1 MRKKRNRF
9 RTFTIW
15 SAAALAGA
23 VFLGCAVGP
32 DFREPAAPEVAGY
45 TSGPLPEKTASSPVK
60 GGEEQRFVMSRD
72 IPEKWWEL
80 FQSEPLDALIRQ
92 ALQDSP
98 TLAASRALVRQAQ
111 EYLIAG
117 RGAYYP
123 HVNATASIARQ
134 KESAAAS
141 GLPNA
146 DTGPFTLYNA
156 SVGVSYTL
164 DVFGGARREIE
175 SLKSQVD
182 YQSFLLEGAYLTI
195 TSNIVTTAVQEA
207 SVRAEIEA
215 TKEIVAIQEKQLAVV
230 ERRFELGAVSRTDVL
245 AQKAQLAQTR
255 ATLPLLEKRL
265 DQTRHQLSVLIGSFP
280 GKPGLP
286 EFDFTGLTLPR
297 ELPVSLPSSLV
308 RQRPDI
314 RAAEAVLHSASAQV
328 GVATANLYPQFTLTG
343 SYGSQ
348 ALKSGDLFGANAAF
362 WSLGAGLLQPVFRG
376 GELTALRRAAIA
388 GYDAAEA
395 QYRQTVLLAF
405 EEVADV
411 LRALDADA
419 KVLKAQAE
427 AEAAARETL
436 ALAESQFRLGSVSYL
451 DLLNAQRQYRLAK
464 VALIQAQATRLAD
477 TAALFE
483 ALGGGWWNRDSADGT
498 ERKG

>member
-1 MRKKRNRF
+1 MRWF
-9 RTFTIW
+9 
-15 SAAALAGA
+15 AAALSCA
-23 VFLGCAVGP
+23 VFFGCAVGP
-32 DFREPAAPEVAGY
+32 DFRSPAAPEVDGY
-45 TSGPLPEKTASSPVK
+45 TSRPLPEKTVSSPAA
-60 GGEEQRFVMSRD
+60 GGEEQRFVMSKD
-72 IPEKWWEL
+72 IPEKWWAL
-80 FQSEPLDALIRQ
+80 FQSEALDALIRQ
-92 ALQDSP
+92 ALRGSP
-98 TLAASRALVRQAQ
+98 TLAASKAALRQAQ

-123 HVNATASIARQ
+123 RVDAAASVARL
-134 KESAAAS
+134 KDPASAS
-141 GLPNA
+141 GLPAA

-207 SVRAEIEA
+207 SVRAQIEA
-215 TKEIVAIQEKQLAVV
+215 TKEIVAIQEKQLEVT
-230 ERRFELGAVSRTDVL
+230 ERQFELGAVSRTDVL
-245 AQKAQLAQTR
+245 AQKAQLAQTK
-255 ATLPLLEKRL
+255 ASFPLLDKRL
-265 DQTRHQLSVLIGSFP
+265 DQTRHQLSVLVGKFP
-280 GKPGLP
+280 GTPGLP
-286 EFDFTGLTLPR
+286 QFDFNGLTLPR

-343 SYGSQ
+343 SYGTQ
-348 ALKSGDLFGANAAF
+348 ATSSGSLFGANSAF
-362 WSLGAGLLQPVFRG
+362 WQLGAGLLQPVFRG

-388 GYDAAEA
+388 AYDAAEA
-395 QYRQTVLLAF
+395 RYRETVLLAF

-419 KVLKAQAE
+419 QVLKAQAE

-436 ALAESQFRLGSVSYL
+436 SLAERQFSLGSVSYL

-464 VALIQAQATRLAD
+464 VALIQAQATRFAD

-498 ERKG
+498 GRKG